1 MCMLVTNPFAFSP
14 AEYALIAL
22 VAGATT
28 TAIAAYGNHVRAAFA
43 KLRAGGGRELAA
55 A

>member
-28 TAIAAYGNHVRAAFA
+28 TAVSAWGAQAKTAFA
-43 KLRAGGGRELAA
+43 KVRAGARQELAA

>member
-1 MCMLVTNPFAFSP
+1 MLVTNPFAFSP

-28 TAIAAYGNHVRAAFA
+28 TAIAAYGNQVKAAFA
-43 KLRAGGGRELAA
+43 RVRAGARQDLAA

>member
-28 TAIAAYGNHVRAAFA
+28 TAVAAYGAQVKAAFA
-43 KLRAGGGRELAA
+43 KLRSGARNLAPA
-55 A
+55 

>member
-1 MCMLVTNPFAFSP
+1 MCMLAANPFVFSP

-28 TAIAAYGNHVRAAFA
+28 TAAAAWGNRAKAAFA
-43 KLRAGGGRELAA
+43 RVRAGAGRELAA

>member
-1 MCMLVTNPFAFSP
+1 MCMHVTNPFAFSP
-14 AEYALIAL
+14 AEYALFAL

-28 TAIAAYGNHVRAAFA
+28 SLVAAYGNQVKAAFA
-43 KLRAGGGRELAA
+43 KVRAGAGQELAA